1 MSDIIYDEER
11 TANWGKISKHYH
23 KRKKAVEITF
33 KICRAVIL
41 FGLCFLIL
49 QPLLDKL
56 SVSFMS
62 EEDLY
67 DSTVISIP
75 RNFTLD
81 NYKAVASKALL
92 KFWPSAEKI
101 TGSTYAADEYG
112 EEEFYI
118 DPYLAEMYGDEFD
131 EEYGGG
137 ESFYEDEK
145 ESGLWAFIQRL
156 FGVKIELGSL
166 FQTLLIVFFSAVLQ
180 IAACTLAA
188 YGFARYK
195 FPLKNF
201 WFFCVM
207 LIIVIP
213 PQTIMSSL
221 YLNFHF
227 FDIFGVFRAL
237 TGETVNLLS
246 NVYGYWLL
254 SATGMG
260 LKSGLYIFMLRQ
272 YFRGMPKEL
281 EEAAWVDGCGKFKT
295 FIRIMLPDAT
305 PMLVSCFLFS
315 FVWQWT
321 DSLFSTLFLRNFD
334 MLARNLGSITDRIIQ
349 YWAAINSVSGAGGV
363 ASTAPIAYVQA
374 LTATGMLMCLAP
386 LIILYLI
393 AQKAFVESLS
403 QTGIKM

>member
-1 MSDIIYDEER
+1 MSDNVYSVEKKQE
-11 TANWGKISKHYH
+11 WGTISKNYH
-23 KRKKAVEITF
+23 LKKKATEVIF
-33 KICRAVIL
+33 KICRAVLL
-41 FGLCFLIL
+41 FGMCFLII

-62 EEDLY
+62 QQDLF

-75 RNFTLD
+75 RNFTLG
-81 NYKAVASKALL
+81 NYYLVNQLIN
-92 KFWPSAEKI
+92 FWP
-101 TGSTYAADEYG
+101 
-112 EEEFYI
+112 
-118 DPYLAEMYGDEFD
+118 
-131 EEYGGG
+131 
-137 ESFYEDEK
+137 
-145 ESGLWAFIQRL
+145 
-156 FGVKIELGSL
+156 SL
-166 FQTLLIVFFSAVLQ
+166 FQTVGIIVVSAVLQ

-195 FPLKNF
+195 FPLKNL
-201 WFFCVM
+201 WFFCVL

-213 PQTIMSSL
+213 PQTIMASL

-227 FDIFGVFRAL
+227 FDIFGIIRL
-237 TGETVNLLS
+237 ITGEPVNMLS
-246 NVYGYWLL
+246 SVFGFWML

-295 FIRIMLPDAT
+295 FIRIMVPDAS
-305 PMLVSCFLFS
+305 PMLTSCFLFS

-321 DSLFSTLFLRNFD
+321 DSFYSTLFLTNYR
-334 MLARNLGSITDRIIQ
+334 MLSSGLGSIAERVGQ
-349 YWAAINSVSGAGGV
+349 WWAAINNAAGAVTSVAPV
-363 ASTAPIAYVQA
+363 AYTQA
-374 LTATGMLMCLAP
+374 IIATGMLMCLAP
-386 LIILYLI
+386 LILLYMV